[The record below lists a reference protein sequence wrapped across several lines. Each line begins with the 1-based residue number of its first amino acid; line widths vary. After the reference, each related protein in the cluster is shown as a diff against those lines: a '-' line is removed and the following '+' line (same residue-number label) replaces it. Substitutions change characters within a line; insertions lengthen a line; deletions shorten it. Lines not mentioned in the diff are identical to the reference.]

1 MSFAQEYLEMMTE
14 AHKAISTRFQTYK
27 SITFFGRTVK
37 FTDEKAADII
47 RGSVEEWEDVER
59 VRVKHPVTQEELIFE
74 FNSHGDCLFCTSCI
88 NDDLDPNAFI
98 ASLFRWELKNYLEP
112 FKSWNDDV
120 VIKDQEGLESLFEAF
135 TENDL
140 KYFATC
146 YATALEAYFIDLYH
160 EKYKELIAQYPGL
173 PFYPNYDFGYSLEDY
188 YESSTCW

>member
-74 FNSHGDCLFCTSCI
+74 FNSHEDCLFCTSCI

-98 ASLFRWELKNYLEP
+98 ASLFRWELENYLEP

-146 YATALEAYFIDLYH
+146 YATAVEAAITDKYRKLYS
-160 EKYKELIAQYPGL
+160 ELRGKYPGL
-173 PFYPNYDFGYSLEDY
+173 PFYPAFQFSYQCEDY
-188 YESSTCW
+188 YESSTC